1 MRKIFYVWF
10 NNQDTADMT
19 AEVVKDIVYA
29 HGGVVGLT
37 EVDNIEPDT
46 WVLVMHMNIDTWTSN
61 RISQLMNELENV
73 ISCRSEKVD

>member
-19 AEVVKDIVYA
+19 AEIVKDIVYA
-29 HGGVVGLT
+29 HSGVVWLT
-37 EVDNIEPDT
+37 KVDNIEPDT
-46 WVLVMHMNIDTWTSN
+46 WVLVMHMNIDVWTSN
-61 RISQLMNELENV
+61 RIIQLMNELENV